1 MAETSASAESHMRK
15 PSRAKGSSST
25 ISVVKRMDL
34 HHFPSG
40 AFGRKMIR
48 QKHGYDG
55 APAPAIFA
63 GEFRTIAIELM
74 EVRPRVRQSDSAALR
89 RISVGESGAVVLNI
103 LRPKAPDG
111 K

>member
-1 MAETSASAESHMRK
+1 MADTSASAESHMRK

-34 HHFPSG
+34 QHFPTG

-55 APAPAIFA
+55 AAAIAVFA
-63 GEFRTIAIELM
+63 GEFRAIAIKLM
-74 EVRPRVRQSDSAALR
+74 EARPRIRQSDSAALR
-89 RISVGESGAVVLNI
+89 RISFGESGAVVL
-103 LRPKAPDG
+103 DFDFQ
-111 K
+111 